1 VIFVTKLSHKLA
13 LGQVGIPG
21 DTDSHLRIGE
31 ITKTFPGVSILTYIV
46 SNKAKSSVTT
56 CFRD

>member
-1 VIFVTKLSHKLA
+1 VIIVTKLLHKWA

-46 SNKAKSSVTT
+46 SNKA
-56 CFRD
+56 